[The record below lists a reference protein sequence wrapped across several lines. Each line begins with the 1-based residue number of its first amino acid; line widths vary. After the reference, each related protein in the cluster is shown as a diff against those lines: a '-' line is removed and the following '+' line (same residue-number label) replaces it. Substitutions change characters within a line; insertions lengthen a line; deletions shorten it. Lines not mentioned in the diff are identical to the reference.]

1 MALNMD
7 KRTHNSS
14 RWERVP
20 LASTRSPSAT
30 SVPAVIPIV
39 VVDDMDI
46 KLTLI
51 VVSYSLKYRTP

>member
-1 MALNMD
+1 MVLNMD

-14 RWERVP
+14 RWELVP
-20 LASTRSPSAT
+20 LASTRSPNAT
-30 SVPAVIPIV
+30 SVPEVIPIV